1 MFYDLIAPRNG
12 FEFYDSPMR
21 FSIWVEQDFNIM
33 KPCELWVSY
42 PIFDFETDEADRVV
56 KYTEPPAVRNSHS
69 KLPPFVQ

>member
-1 MFYDLIAPRNG
+1 
-12 FEFYDSPMR
+12 
-21 FSIWVEQDFNIM
+21 M

-69 KLPPFVQ
+69 NYRHCIQ